1 MSTIKEE
8 VKQTLIMFIKTDI
21 IIYGAVTEQTI
32 DCFKAQGFSAG
43 AIKSTI
49 EQYTN

>member
-32 DCFKAQGFSAG
+32 NCFKAQGFSAG
-43 AIKSTI
+43 AIKSAI
-49 EQYTN
+49 EQYAN